1 MKNYCFKKTYFL
13 IITFS
18 LLIFSSFFLY
28 LDYKKNPIDYII
40 LSKKFEVAS
49 YLFFRDLPVGHPPY
63 EDYYSITY
71 DRKSDVEELSDFFSQ
86 AEGRVSISIPR
97 DTYKTGIP
105 QKLRKLFDHY
115 AKLDSNKEDDQK
127 IIKNIIGTYG
137 DNIGGRLAD
146 ITSLYRYRDVVLEG
160 EDLQRRIEEYINLF
174 SKKFMVQSI
183 AKYSQDERCGKNSYD
198 VMVVFDSKAS
208 RTLDI
213 ALTNAGQ
220 ICFILD
226 KDLMPFHKYD
236 IKDLKE
242 KYQNYWL

>member
-1 MKNYCFKKTYFL
+1 MKYFRFKKFYLLVIAF
-13 IITFS
+13 F
-18 LLIFSSFFLY
+18 LLISSSFFLY
-28 LDYKKNPIDYII
+28 FDYKRNPINYII
-40 LSKKFEVAS
+40 LSKKLEVVS

-63 EDYYSITY
+63 ENYYSITY
-71 DRKSDVEELSDFFSQ
+71 SRKSDLEELNDSFAQ
-86 AEGRVSISIPR
+86 AEGRVSISAPQ

-115 AKLDSNKEDDQK
+115 KKLDPSKEDDQK

-137 DNIGGRLAD
+137 DDIEGRLAN

-160 EDLQRRIEEYINLF
+160 EDLRRRIAEYINLF
-174 SKKFMVQSI
+174 SKKFMVKSI
-183 AKYSQDERCGKNSYD
+183 TKYDEDEQCGKNGYD
-198 VMVVFDSKAS
+198 VIVVFDSNTS
-208 RTLDI
+208 RTLNI

-226 KDLMPFHKYD
+226 KDLMPFHEYD

-242 KYQNYWL
+242 KYKNYWL

>member
-1 MKNYCFKKTYFL
+1 MKYPRLRKSYFP
-13 IITFS
+13 IITFF

-28 LDYKKNPIDYII
+28 LHYKKNPITYII
-40 LSKKFEVAS
+40 LSKKFELVS
-49 YLFFRDLPVGHPPY
+49 YLFFKDLPVGHPPY
-63 EDYYSITY
+63 ENYYSITY
-71 DRKSDVEELSDFFSQ
+71 DRKNDVEELNDFFAQ
-86 AEGRVSISIPR
+86 AEGQVSISIPR
-97 DTYKTGIP
+97 DTYKTRIP

-115 AKLDSNKEDDQK
+115 AKLDPNKEDDRK

-137 DNIGGRLAD
+137 EDIEGRLAD

-160 EDLQRRIEEYINLF
+160 EDLQRRIAEYINLF

-183 AKYSQDERCGKNSYD
+183 TKYNQDERCGKNSYD
-198 VMVVFDSKAS
+198 VIVVFDSNTSK
-208 RTLDI
+208 TLDI

-236 IKDLKE
+236 LKDLKE